1 MKKIFFLFL
10 IFVMNIGF
18 SQYSISG
25 NLTPTKDFKWLIA
38 YKLTPTGQNYIADT
52 EVSEGYFNLKLPVTA
67 QPGMY
72 RLVYAVP
79 QDEYF
84 IDVIYN
90 KKEDIEFNFD
100 LDQGINFI
108 KSEENLLYTNYL
120 DEINSAQNELLDYY
134 STGRISQN
142 EFNEITDQ
150 LRNVQNRYEAIA
162 PESIA
167 HQFISS
173 NRNYVPESQV
183 PLETL
188 LQNKK
193 SSYFE
198 HLDVDNRILQS
209 SGFLTDKITN
219 YVFSALS
226 PSISTKVELEKA
238 INENIAVVHQKISST
253 PEEYKLA
260 VFHKLWNMAQDNSLS
275 TVGDLIYENYLKVLA
290 LENGNTTIIDEIETT
305 SRLRLG
311 TKSPEITWEKN
322 GKTYSLSDLQGAE
335 NYVLVFWSSTCSH
348 CLKEVPQL
356 HKELENFKNVAVL
369 GVGLEVDDIKWKKE
383 VARLPNFEHA
393 IALGKWESDY
403 AKVFAI
409 DKTPTY
415 FILDSEKRFIAQPES
430 DKELIEFLRKKE

>member
-10 IFVMNIGF
+10 IFVINIGF

-52 EVSEGYFNLKLPVTA
+52 EVTEGYFNLKLPVTA

-193 SSYFE
+193 SSSFSKMG
-198 HLDVDNRILQS
+198 LARPKPK
-209 SGFLTDKITN
+209 GFKPTART
-219 YVFSALS
+219 FS
-226 PSISTKVELEKA
+226 P
-238 INENIAVVHQKISST
+238 
-253 PEEYKLA
+253 
-260 VFHKLWNMAQDNSLS
+260 
-275 TVGDLIYENYLKVLA
+275 
-290 LENGNTTIIDEIETT
+290 
-305 SRLRLG
+305 
-311 TKSPEITWEKN
+311 
-322 GKTYSLSDLQGAE
+322 
-335 NYVLVFWSSTCSH
+335 
-348 CLKEVPQL
+348 
-356 HKELENFKNVAVL
+356 
-369 GVGLEVDDIKWKKE
+369 
-383 VARLPNFEHA
+383 
-393 IALGKWESDY
+393 
-403 AKVFAI
+403 
-409 DKTPTY
+409 
-415 FILDSEKRFIAQPES
+415 
-430 DKELIEFLRKKE
+430 